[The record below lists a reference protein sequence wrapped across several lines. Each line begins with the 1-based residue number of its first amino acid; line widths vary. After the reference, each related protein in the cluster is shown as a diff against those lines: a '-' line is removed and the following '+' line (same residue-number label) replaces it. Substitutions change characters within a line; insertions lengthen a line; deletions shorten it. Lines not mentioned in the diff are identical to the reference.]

1 MALLLKEII
10 SRFEQEI
17 PLAYQEPWDRS
28 GLQIGSL
35 KERIK
40 TVLFAYDACHEVL
53 RHAVRKK
60 ANLVVTHHPL
70 QLKDYKNIDLDTYE
84 GETIRLAVQN
94 NIAIYSAHTSHD
106 SSPLSL
112 NRHFAKK
119 MGLTDLKPLVPS
131 ASRPF
136 LKLIVFVPK
145 THTNKVLEALFLA
158 GAGHIGRY
166 SSCSFRTTGTGTF
179 KGDKTT
185 SPFLGEPEKLEEA
198 DEERV
203 EVILP
208 RHSLSHVINE
218 MLKAHPYEEVAY
230 DIVPL
235 ENAYPNSGSGLAGR
249 LPKTVSMTDFI
260 PVIKKIW
267 GIKHVRL
274 SGNLKQKIQ
283 TIALCTGSGASLLD
297 KAIGAG
303 ADLFITGD
311 VKYHAG
317 VMALR
322 SNICVLDIGHFH
334 SEIASVSLLKN
345 IFQKLFPSE
354 LQLIHY
360 QKLKDVFQAARSD

>member
-35 KERIK
+35 KEKIK
-40 TVLFAYDACHEVL
+40 TVLFAYDACHEVV

-60 ANLVVTHHPL
+60 ANLIVTHHPL

-84 GETIRLAVQN
+84 GETIRLAVQH
-94 NIAIYSAHTSHD
+94 NIAIYSAHTNHD
-106 SSPLSL
+106 SSPYSL
-112 NRHFAKK
+112 NRYFAKK
-119 MGLTDLKPLVPS
+119 LGLIDVKPLVPS
-131 ASRPF
+131 TTRPF

-145 THTNKVLEALFLA
+145 THTSKVLEALFSA

-166 SSCSFRTTGTGTF
+166 SSCSFRTTGIGTF

-208 RHSLSHVINE
+208 RDSLSRVVKE

-235 ENAYPNSGSGLAGR
+235 ENTYPHTGSGLVGK
-249 LPKTVSMTDFI
+249 LSKTVSMTDLI

-267 GIKHVRL
+267 GIKNARL

-297 KAIGAG
+297 KAVNAG

-317 VMALR
+317 IAALR
-322 SNICVLDIGHFH
+322 NDVCLLDIGHFY

-345 IFQKLFPSE
+345 IFQKLFASG

-360 QKLKDVFQAARSD
+360 QKLKDVFQEV

>member
-17 PLAYQEPWDRS
+17 SLAYQELWDRS
-28 GLQIGSL
+28 GLQVGSL
-35 KERIK
+35 KEKIK
-40 TVLFAYDACHEVL
+40 TVLFAYDASHEVV

-94 NIAIYSAHTSHD
+94 NFAIYSAHTSHD
-106 SSPLSL
+106 SSPFSL

-119 MGLTDLKPLVPS
+119 LGLTDLRPLVPL

-145 THTNKVLEALFLA
+145 THTNKVLDALFSA

-198 DEERV
+198 MEERV

-208 RHSLSHVINE
+208 RNSLSPVINE

-235 ENAYPNSGSGLAGR
+235 ENPYPNIGSGLVGK
-249 LPKTVSMTDFI
+249 LSKTVEMHRLI
-260 PVIKKIW
+260 PIIKKIW
-267 GIKHVRL
+267 GIQRARL
-274 SGNLKQKIQ
+274 SGRLNQKIQ

-297 KAIGAG
+297 KAVSSG

-317 VMALR
+317 VVALR
-322 SNICVLDIGHFH
+322 NDICLLDIGHFY

-345 IFQKLFPSE
+345 IFQRLFGNELKL
-354 LQLIHY
+354 LDY
-360 QKLKDVFQAARSD
+360 RALKDVFQEI

>member
-1 MALLLKEII
+1 MPLLLKEII
-10 SRFEQEI
+10 SRFEKEI

-28 GLQIGSL
+28 GLQVGSL
-35 KERIK
+35 KEKIT

-60 ANLVVTHHPL
+60 ASLIVTHHPL
-70 QLKDYKNIDLDTYE
+70 HLKDYKNIDLDSYE

-106 SSPLSL
+106 ASPLSL

-119 MGLTDLKPLVPS
+119 LGLTDLKPIVPS
-131 ASRPF
+131 SARPF
-136 LKLIVFVPK
+136 LKLIVFVPR
-145 THTNKVLEALFLA
+145 THTTKVLEALFSG

-179 KGDKTT
+179 RGDKNT
-185 SPFLGEPEKLEEA
+185 SPFLGKPERLEEA
-198 DEERV
+198 NEERV

-208 RHSLSHVINE
+208 RRSLNRVMDA

-230 DIVPL
+230 DVIPL
-235 ENAYPNSGSGLAGR
+235 ENSYPNTGSGILGK
-249 LPKTVSMTDFI
+249 LPKMVTMTNLI
-260 PVIKKIW
+260 PVIKKTG
-267 GIKHVRL
+267 GIKKLRL
-274 SGNLKQKIQ
+274 CGNPNKKIQ

-297 KAIGAG
+297 KAISAG
-303 ADLFITGD
+303 ADLLITGD

-317 VMALR
+317 VSALR
-322 SNICVLDIGHFH
+322 HDMCLLDIGHFH

-345 IFQKLFPSE
+345 IFQKIFGRT
-354 LQLIHY
+354 LQLLHY
-360 QKLKDVFQAARSD
+360 QSLKDVFQDF